1 MMIWMFSLIADWK
14 DTHLERNALIGV
26 SIMLVVAVANTI
38 DTLIVRVL
46 AGQVSPFF
54 MAFTRAAFGL
64 LAMLPWILRR
74 PEILVTRRYGLHLLR
89 AGLKL
94 ASLLLLFLALAQAP
108 LVMVTAIGYAAPVFV
123 SIGAWIVLRERPRA
137 LRILAV
143 IIGFGGVLVLLNP
156 RGASFEPAL
165 LFAFASALLLAA
177 IQLML
182 KVMGAR
188 ESSETLV
195 AWNLIATVP
204 IALIPAI
211 WFWATP
217 TPVEWALLALQG
229 AIGAFNQL
237 MVTRAFQYADASLI
251 APIDFIRLPLI
262 AAAAWWAFGET
273 VGMTAWIGSTI
284 ILVSTILMALST
296 RRISA

>member
-1 MMIWMFSLIADWK
+1 MFSLIADGK

-26 SIMLVVAVANTI
+26 AIMLVVAVANTI
-38 DTLIVRVL
+38 DTMIVRVL
-46 AGQVSPFF
+46 SGQVSPFF

-74 PEILVTRRYGLHLLR
+74 PDILTTRRHGLHILR
-89 AGLKL
+89 AALKL
-94 ASLLLLFLALAQAP
+94 ASLVLLFVALAQAP

-123 SIGAWIVLRERPRA
+123 SIGAWVILRERPRA
-137 LRILAV
+137 LRIAAV
-143 IIGFGGVLVLLNP
+143 VIGFVGVLVLLNP

-182 KVMGAR
+182 KVMGAS

-204 IALIPAI
+204 IALIPAAF
-211 WFWATP
+211 FWANP
-217 TPVEWALLALQG
+217 TPIEWALLALQG

-273 VGMTAWIGSTI
+273 VGLTAWIGSTI